1 MKRSLLI
8 AAASLLC
15 LSQAALAG
23 DASGAYLG
31 AGFSTNR
38 MTSSCAD
45 SYFSSSCN
53 DPSNGPKDSGHL
65 RLVGGYNFDKHFG
78 IEGGYSDLG
87 TYRVKNSA
95 GAPVGEFKATA
106 ITLALRGG
114 NTFSNGFSIFGKL
127 GIASVRTEYK
137 VLPSWTLAG
146 SANQRSTGVVGG
158 VAGQYDINE
167 TVGFRVSL
175 EAIQFTDS
183 EFENLTGGI
192 GLMAVF
198 KL

>member
-1 MKRSLLI
+1 MKRSLFI
-8 AAASLLC
+8 AATSLIC
-15 LSQAALAG
+15 LSQPALAV
-23 DASGAYLG
+23 DSGAYLG
-31 AGFSTNR
+31 AGFSTNS

-45 SYFSSSCN
+45 GYFSGSCN
-53 DPSNGPKDSGHL
+53 DPSTGSKDSSHL

-78 IEGGYSDLG
+78 IEAGFSDLG
-87 TYRVKNSA
+87 TYRVKDNA
-95 GAPVGEFKATA
+95 GVPVGEFKATA
-106 ITLALRGG
+106 FTLALRGG

-127 GIASVRTEYK
+127 GMASVRTEYK
-137 VLPSWTLAG
+137 VQPSWTLAG
-146 SANQRSTGVVGG
+146 SANQRSSGVVGG

-175 EAIQFTDS
+175 EVIQFTDA
-183 EFENLTGGI
+183 EFENATGGV